1 MQLWNPC
8 RNLLNRSPKISFS
21 RLEDDEKTQTFRKKF
36 FPNKCSTGYVN
47 FSYDNPA
54 EMILTK
60 SGQRFAQGLKMMIF
74 LQKAILL
81 QKVPLTVEED
91 SFDKLTEKFLT

>member
-1 MQLWNPC
+1 M
-8 RNLLNRSPKISFS
+8 RNRSPKISFS